1 MHRHISIMLY
11 CSTDSR
17 TNTQAYAYVLSYHII
32 MYDQYVETKHLHAD
46 MSYIC
51 IIIYMSCT
59 CMSDIVTIGVIFTVD
74 CTLCNERPHQR
85 ASVLSPVKCLSNKAA
100 QKQTCSEACVFHCRY
115 NSYDCYRGANTKIR
129 VENNMIF

>member
-1 MHRHISIMLY
+1 
-11 CSTDSR
+11 
-17 TNTQAYAYVLSYHII
+17 

-59 CMSDIVTIGVIFTVD
+59 CMSDIVTIGVISTVD

-85 ASVLSPVKCLSNKAA
+85 ASVLSLTKAA
-100 QKQTCSEACVFHCRY
+100 QKQPFSEASASVFHCRY

>member
-1 MHRHISIMLY
+1 
-11 CSTDSR
+11 
-17 TNTQAYAYVLSYHII
+17 

-59 CMSDIVTIGVIFTVD
+59 CMSDIVTIGVISTVD
-74 CTLCNERPHQR
+74 CTLCNERRHQR
-85 ASVLSPVKCLSNKAA
+85 VSVLWLVKFLPNKAA
-100 QKQTCSEACVFHCRY
+100 QKQTCSEASASVFHCKY

>member
-59 CMSDIVTIGVIFTVD
+59 CMSDIVTIGVISTVD

-85 ASVLSPVKCLSNKAA
+85 VSVLWLVKCLRDKAA
-100 QKQTCSEACVFHCRY
+100 QK
-115 NSYDCYRGANTKIR
+115 
-129 VENNMIF
+129 